1 MILTIGTPVRGGLS
15 IAGPLGWS
23 AGSWR
28 RHAWALGGAR
38 TRFDPPWNST
48 TAPKNLCDAREVSE
62 RAMNGGMERGWKGS
76 RSGVGSGA
84 HAGHHPPSSCRAW
97 QSDCPRD
104 GQRSL
109 GGGRGPIPT
118 AGRAQSPPEGRTLAH
133 AAAVEAAWPAMR
145 AKTPPLQALLHGLKG
160 PPWEFISVMLGLFL
174 YSRDGRAVIRSGLHS
189 EFSDSV
195 LTTLSPDPKSEKVQ
209 HLFGGFKH

>member
-84 HAGHHPPSSCRAW
+84 HAGHHPPSSCREW
-97 QSDCPRD
+97 QSETAPVMVSA
-104 GQRSL
+104 RSE
-109 GGGRGPIPT
+109 GG
-118 AGRAQSPPEGRTLAH
+118 EGRSQPRAERRAH
-133 AAAVEAAWPAMR
+133 QKVAHSRMR
-145 AKTPPLQALLHGLKG
+145 RQ
-160 PPWEFISVMLGLFL
+160 
-174 YSRDGRAVIRSGLHS
+174 
-189 EFSDSV
+189 
-195 LTTLSPDPKSEKVQ
+195 
-209 HLFGGFKH
+209 